1 VRSPTGP
8 SLINALQRERR
19 AAGPWRHAAFA
30 RPSGASNSHP
40 QRMRAL
46 NMQEVPSTGDHPPSQ
61 SDRVNAAWQQLQL
74 VLGFF
79 SRVDTKLSVGLGI
92 NLGMLAMLATRIP
105 KQEDLTVLVSM
116 TGVLFLTPLTL
127 SFWNLWWGYFP
138 DVRGGS
144 DSLIFFQRIDRLTES
159 DFLRAC
165 ETRTANAFERDV
177 LSQCWR
183 NSKILS
189 SKFRSLK
196 RSYLAT
202 SLAIAPWMAL
212 ITLLPPPPR

>member
-1 VRSPTGP
+1 
-8 SLINALQRERR
+8 
-19 AAGPWRHAAFA
+19 
-30 RPSGASNSHP
+30 
-40 QRMRAL
+40 
-46 NMQEVPSTGDHPPSQ
+46 MQEVPSTGDHPPSQ
-61 SDRVNAAWQQLQL
+61 SDRVSAAWQQLQL

-92 NLGMLAMLATRIP
+92 NLGMLAMLATRLP
-105 KQEDLTVLVSM
+105 KPEELTLLVSVVS
-116 TGVLFLTPLTL
+116 VLFLTPLTL

-138 DVRGGS
+138 DLRGGS
-144 DSLIFFQRIDRLTES
+144 DSLIFFRRIDRLTES

-165 ETRTANAFERDV
+165 ETRTLYGLERDL

-196 RSYLAT
+196 RTYLAT

-212 ITLLPPPPR
+212 TTLLPPPPK

>member
-1 VRSPTGP
+1 
-8 SLINALQRERR
+8 
-19 AAGPWRHAAFA
+19 
-30 RPSGASNSHP
+30 
-40 QRMRAL
+40 
-46 NMQEVPSTGDHPPSQ
+46 MQEVPSTGDHPPSQ
-61 SDRVNAAWQQLQL
+61 SARVNAAWQQLQL

-165 ETRTANAFERDV
+165 ETRTADALERDV

-183 NSKILS
+183 NSRILS

-212 ITLLPPPPR
+212 ITLLPSHPK